1 MKHRRIQSAYKR
13 ILMEKMKDKDD
24 RLRDIQERKEK
35 IKMYQ
40 QKNGFNFIDFVK
52 VSNQIESSKSIS

>member
-13 ILMEKMKDKDD
+13 ILMDKMKDKDD

-35 IKMYQ
+35 I
-40 QKNGFNFIDFVK
+40 
-52 VSNQIESSKSIS
+52 